1 MIDAVHRAAAVAVSV
16 LVLSGCGGS
25 GTGTDGRSSAA
36 PPSRSPSVAA
46 SPSRSPS
53 PSPTG
58 ALPEAADGTDLDACY
73 DGECEVLVTEP
84 VDIPVDPA
92 VYGFDTLSITA
103 IEEDLVTV
111 VAVVPGGFASVNI
124 GTEGQGVVQGVT
136 VSASAIGKEGA
147 VLSISV
153 SGEW

>member
-1 MIDAVHRAAAVAVSV
+1 MIDAVHRAATVAVSV

-25 GTGTDGRSSAA
+25 GTGTDGRSSAT
-36 PPSRSPSVAA
+36 PPSLAPVSA
-46 SPSRSPS
+46 SPSPSPS

-73 DGECEVLVTEP
+73 DGECEILLTEP
-84 VDIPVDPA
+84 VDIPVDPE

-103 IEEDLVTV
+103 IDEELVTV
-111 VAVVPGGFASVNI
+111 KAIVPGGFASVNV
-124 GTEGQGVVQGVT
+124 GTEGYGVVQGVT
-136 VSASAIGKEGA
+136 VSALAIGEEGA

-153 SGEW
+153 SGES